1 MTELAHPLRA
11 GKSEAAG
18 GPQPSA
24 HDAGLRLAE
33 ASLKVPEACGAC
45 RLMLAEYGFEPPPE
59 LLAEFA
65 AGGKA
70 GWRTDLGKTAAEQIR
85 DAFEHEYLLREPVS
99 ALLIRCTTLRAD
111 MSRADPWIALFN
123 IRQSIGTGQENAA
136 LVVSG
141 FLTAMGLDVSIIS
154 RHSQV
159 METSGLTIAYVK
171 CLAGLPAWGVGM
183 GGDLASAS
191 LKAVLS
197 AVNRAGML
205 AAGRRGG
212 ERRGSVPREAARHQS
227 A

>member
-11 GKSEAAG
+11 DKPAAG
-18 GPQPSA
+18 GPRPAA
-24 HDAGLRLAE
+24 HQAGLRLAE
-33 ASLKVPEACGAC
+33 AGLKAAEACGAC
-45 RLMLAEYGFEPPPE
+45 RLKLAEYGIEPPPE

-65 AGGKA
+65 AGGEA
-70 GWRTDLGKTAAEQIR
+70 GWRAGLARTAAEQVW
-85 DAFEHEYLLREPVS
+85 DAFEREYLLREPVS
-99 ALLIRCTTLRAD
+99 ALLMRCTTRHAD

-123 IRQSIGTGQENAA
+123 IRQSIGADQQNAA

-141 FLTAMGLDVSIIS
+141 FLTAMGLDVCVLR

-159 METSGLTIAYVK
+159 METSGLTITYVK

-197 AVNRAGML
+197 AVNRTGMV
-205 AAGRRGG
+205 AAD
-212 ERRGSVPREAARHQS
+212 PARQGT
-227 A
+227 ARKRA